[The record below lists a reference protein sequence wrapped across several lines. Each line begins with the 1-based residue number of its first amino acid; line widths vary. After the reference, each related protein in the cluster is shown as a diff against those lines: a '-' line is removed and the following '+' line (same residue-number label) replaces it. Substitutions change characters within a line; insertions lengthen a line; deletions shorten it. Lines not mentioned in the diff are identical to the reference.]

1 MMQNEQKR
9 ILLVEDDEK
18 LANLVKD
25 FLESNGF
32 SVLIEMRGDQAA
44 ERIEREE
51 PDILILDW
59 MLPGMDGLA
68 ICRQVR
74 NRFNKPILMLTAR
87 GDEVDE
93 IVGLEVGVDDY
104 LAKPVR
110 PRLLLARIHALLRR
124 FESSD
129 ATGTDSQTDHDDKTI
144 WLGNLSVDP
153 KNRRAYIN
161 DREILLTTSE
171 FDLLLYLARHSGEL
185 LERERIYQDVRGIE
199 WDGLDRSID
208 LRIARLRKKLGDDA
222 RSPKRIK
229 SVRGTGY
236 LMVANP

>member
-124 FESSD
+124 FDPSD
-129 ATGTDSQTDHDDKTI
+129 TTGTTSMIDHDDKTI

-153 KNRRAYIN
+153 KNRRVYIN